1 MIIICP
7 CKEKKFEIDAAL
19 IPHEGRI
26 LQCGSCG
33 HKWFYKIDQETKITS
48 IDEPSKKI
56 SNNTDKDIK
65 KDQNPEITKNQKSLT
80 KKIDKIINKKDTALI
95 KYSKKNKLTFVKIF
109 RYFLVLVISIISLII
124 ILDTFK
130 NNLSDYFPNL
140 ELLLYNF
147 YQSLIDIHYFTKD
160 LIR

>member
-19 IPHEGRI
+19 IPQEGRT

-56 SNNTDKDIK
+56 SINIEQDTK
-65 KDQNPEITKNQKSLT
+65 KDQNAEITKNQKSLT

-109 RYFLVLVISIISLII
+109 RYFLALVISIISLII
-124 ILDTFK
+124 FLDTFK

>member
-1 MIIICP
+1 MIITCP

-19 IPHEGRI
+19 IPQEGRT

-33 HKWFYKIDQETKITS
+33 HKWFYKIDQETKISS
-48 IDEPSKKI
+48 INESSKKI
-56 SNNTDKDIK
+56 TNNNDEDTK
-65 KDQNPEITKNQKSLT
+65 KDQNTEITKNQKNLT

-95 KYSKKNKLTFVKIF
+95 KYSRKNKLTFTKIF
-109 RYFLVLVISIISLII
+109 RFFLVLVISIISLII

-130 NNLSDYFPNL
+130 YNLSDYFPNL

-147 YQSLIDIHYFTKD
+147 YQTLIDIYYFTKD

>member
-1 MIIICP
+1 MIIVCP

-19 IPHEGRI
+19 IPQEGRT
-26 LQCGSCG
+26 LQCASCG

-56 SNNTDKDIK
+56 SINIEQDTK
-65 KDQNPEITKNQKSLT
+65 KDQNAEITKNQKSLT

>member
-1 MIIICP
+1 MIITCP

-19 IPHEGRI
+19 IPQEGRT

-65 KDQNPEITKNQKSLT
+65 KDQNAEITKNQKSLT
-80 KKIDKIINKKDTALI
+80 KKI
-95 KYSKKNKLTFVKIF
+95 
-109 RYFLVLVISIISLII
+109 
-124 ILDTFK
+124 
-130 NNLSDYFPNL
+130 
-140 ELLLYNF
+140 
-147 YQSLIDIHYFTKD
+147 
-160 LIR
+160 

>member
-1 MIIICP
+1 MIIVCP

-19 IPHEGRI
+19 IPQEGRI

-56 SNNTDKDIK
+56 SINIEQDTI
-65 KDQNPEITKNQKSLT
+65 KDQNAEITKNQKSLT
-80 KKIDKIINKKDTALI
+80 KKIDKIINNKDTALI
-95 KYSKKNKLTFVKIF
+95 KYSKKNNLTLIKIF
-109 RYFLVLVISIISLII
+109 RYFLVLIISIISLII

-130 NNLSDYFPNL
+130 YNLSNYFPNL

-147 YQSLIDIHYFTKD
+147 YQSLIDIYFFTKD
-160 LIR
+160 LIK

>member
-1 MIIICP
+1 MIITCP

-19 IPHEGRI
+19 IPQEGRT

-56 SNNTDKDIK
+56 SNNTNKDTK
-65 KDQNPEITKNQKSLT
+65 KDQNTEITKNQKSLT

-109 RYFLVLVISIISLII
+109 RYFLALVISIISLII

-147 YQSLIDIHYFTKD
+147 YQTLIDIYSFTKD

>member
-19 IPHEGRI
+19 ISQEGRT

-56 SNNTDKDIK
+56 SINIEQDTK
-65 KDQNPEITKNQKSLT
+65 KDQNAEITKNQKSLT